1 MSDSD
6 IYVPGYHC
14 QCDDNYTGSN
24 CEGEAVFLLRSI
36 KFYADFAVI
45 MPLNGDIDIDVNAP
59 LVFILSRSRPV

>member
-36 KFYADFAVI
+36 KFYADVAVI
-45 MPLNGDIDIDVNAP
+45 LLLNGDTDINAP
-59 LVFILSRSRPV
+59 LVCSRSRPV